1 MEIIQAVQ
9 DFVGKDEEEK
19 EKKINDET
27 DFVKWEE
34 MIK

>member
-1 MEIIQAVQ
+1 MQ
-9 DFVGKDEEEK
+9 DFVGKDEEK
-19 EKKINDET
+19 ENKVNDDT